1 VCSTTLLPPLSI
13 KKFYNISPEGFQLV
27 NIENISTVIFLEMQ
41 VGAKVVHTDYIQLF
55 YGTDALPHRRTD
67 ALTHCR
73 TDARNSRK
81 SKRTYFYGNRS

>member
-41 VGAKVVHTDYIQLF
+41 VGAKVAHTDYIQLF
-55 YGTDALPHRRTD
+55 YGTAAPTHRRTD
-67 ALTHCR
+67 ALTQEIP
-73 TDARNSRK
+73 
-81 SKRTYFYGNRS
+81 GNRNEHIFTVTVAS